1 MFGNKKI
8 KKNIKIEGMSC
19 MHCAKKVENGL
30 KEIKEVKSVNVNLEE
45 KNAEVILK
53 REVENDIL
61 KKKIEDL
68 GYEVKEII

>member
-30 KEIKEVKSVNVNLEE
+30 KEIKEVKSVNVKLEE

-53 REVENDIL
+53 QEVENDIL

>member
-8 KKNIKIEGMSC
+8 KKNIKIEGMNC

-53 REVENDIL
+53 QEVENDIL
-61 KKKIEDL
+61 KEKIEDL

>member
-53 REVENDIL
+53 QEVENDIL